1 MVCLFSPY
9 ILYSFPQHMPFS
21 ILLPYSLLLLPFLNS
36 LHPLLAPWFC
46 SPASLISNTL
56 LTLDLPRKIVSF
68 WNIPIATREMW
79 DFSYFFKLCNSGA
92 LVLCQRLCISVL
104 NSTFWQ
110 TKVGSLESALVVGVS
125 HLYHGNLQVL
135 QIRAWCCPPNQLVY
149 EEHVAQEITYR

>member
-1 MVCLFSPY
+1 MWSVSLLFTWWYPCTHVAPDVEPWLAPFSLTMVCLFSPY

-68 WNIPIATREMW
+68 LKYSHCYQRNMR
-79 DFSYFFKLCNSGA
+79 FFLLFQTLQLWSSSAVPEIVHICSQFH
-92 LVLCQRLCISVL
+92 VL
-104 NSTFWQ
+104 
-110 TKVGSLESALVVGVS
+110 A
-125 HLYHGNLQVL
+125 
-135 QIRAWCCPPNQLVY
+135 NQGW
-149 EEHVAQEITYR
+149 